1 MEMKRSKRRSA
12 GSGVSPIGD
21 ILKQIFPSHAM
32 PKGLNEELMVMG
44 AWAKA
49 VGPEITKNAV
59 PKSLRNGILFVETR
73 HPIWTVEL
81 QAKSHLIREKIN
93 RQIGADLVQEV
104 QFRQARI

>member
-1 MEMKRSKRRSA
+1 MKRSKRRE
-12 GSGVSPIGD
+12 GPTGVSAIGD
-21 ILKQIFPSHAM
+21 ILKEIFPAHAM
-32 PKGLNEELMVMG
+32 PKGLDEELKVMG

-49 VGPEITKNAV
+49 VGPEITKNAI
-59 PKSLRNGILFVETR
+59 PKFLRNGILFVETR

-93 RQIGADLVQEV
+93 RQIGANLVQEI